1 MILVDGRKASV
12 LQLIDTE
19 NNNEKAL
26 VKDMIHYDNKNL
38 MIKGIN
44 ILGPRIPRQPFDCS
58 VDKVRS

>member
-44 ILGPRIPRQPFDCS
+44 ILNGIKP
-58 VDKVRS
+58 